1 MVFRL
6 LLILIII
13 FSKVSYSSI
22 IYDKNNISVTEIEI
36 NNYKKL
42 YENNFGI
49 YLSKNKALKDIVLM
63 KKTIYFLSS
72 TNSRFMSDLDENI
85 ISEYGEII
93 FEDVIL
99 LDFLRFQK
107 IRNEFI
113 LDYYYNKFNII
124 DFEMAMSLS
133 NNIKIPVSKNKCMT
147 IESLHQIN
155 NDINFLNNFLE
166 NLKKNQKNFI
176 TEINNEKYD
185 VCMNNETFLK
195 IENIIISFIND
206 KTESEFN
213 KFIYKKTN

>member
-1 MVFRL
+1 MVFRF

-13 FSKVSYSSI
+13 FSKVSYSNI
-22 IYDKNNISVTEIEI
+22 IYDKNNISITEIEI

-63 KKTIYFLSS
+63 KKTISFLSS
-72 TNSRFMSDLDENI
+72 NNSKFMLDLDKNI
-85 ISEYGEII
+85 KSEYGDII
-93 FEDVIL
+93 FEDLIL
-99 LDFLRFQK
+99 LNFLRFQK

-113 LDYYYNKFNII
+113 LDYYYNKFNTQ

-133 NNIKIPVSKNKCMT
+133 NNIKIPISKNNCMT

-155 NDINFLNNFLE
+155 NDQNFLNSFLE
-166 NLKKNQKNFI
+166 NLKENQKNFN
-176 TEINNEKYD
+176 TKINNENYD
-185 VCMNNETFLK
+185 VCMNNEIFLE
-195 IENIIISFIND
+195 IESLIISFIKD

-213 KFIYKKTN
+213 KSIYRKIN

>member
-1 MVFRL
+1 MAFRL

-13 FSKVSYSSI
+13 FSNVGYSNI
-22 IYDKNNISVTEIEI
+22 IYDKNNISITEIEI

-72 TNSRFMSDLDENI
+72 TNSKFISDLDENI
-85 ISEYGEII
+85 KSEYGETI
-93 FEDVIL
+93 FEDIIL

-113 LDYYYNKFNII
+113 LDYYYNKFNIL
-124 DFEMAMSLS
+124 DFEIAMSLS
-133 NNIKIPVSKNKCMT
+133 NNIKIPVSKNNCMT

-155 NDINFLNNFLE
+155 NDINFLNSFLE
-166 NLKKNQKNFI
+166 NLKKNQKDFI
-176 TEINNEKYD
+176 TNINNEKYD
-185 VCMNNETFLK
+185 VCMNNEIFLK
-195 IENIIISFIND
+195 IESIIISYIND

-213 KFIYKKTN
+213 KFIYEKTN